1 MNMPEPKR
9 ERSNEKEI
17 CEIRKLRFTIFF
29 KMQLKILLGGADLA
43 QGVPKYYINT
53 PVQ

>member
-1 MNMPEPKR
+1 MK
-9 ERSNEKEI
+9 KI

-43 QGVPKYYINT
+43 QGVPKYHINT